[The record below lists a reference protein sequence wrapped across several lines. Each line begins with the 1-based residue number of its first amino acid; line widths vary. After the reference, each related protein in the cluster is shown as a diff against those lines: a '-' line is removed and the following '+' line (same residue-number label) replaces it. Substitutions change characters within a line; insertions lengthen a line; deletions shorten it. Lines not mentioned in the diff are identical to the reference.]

1 MNCPKRCTPDGVISS
16 AQDLKKLIDCTE
28 IEDNLIISSLQLSG
42 GKYLLIYHLI
52 SESKIK
58 FQVPLNALYLD
69 FTNQILGDAWELL
82 KEGLGKIKTIRGSLI
97 ISRSAPI
104 VSLDFFTDLEVIRNV
119 HIDDGSSDVNDSQ
132 ETRRTSYALE
142 LTENENLRVLFP
154 DASRRANKKNVII
167 RSQKGEDAEPE
178 RGSASIHYNPKLCK
192 KEIKDLLRNS
202 QMKEPQPID
211 ISYGTNGDK
220 AICSEATLGLSVVPF
235 HDWCDVFIE
244 NYQEVL
250 ANKGVDTRQLLKY
263 EINYREISEEVYK
276 ASTCDERTGL
286 CDESKKLSKY
296 EKRDA
301 CGESDWKISD
311 HKPSGGKGK
320 PVEDGSGDFKIEW
333 VQEQSLLRPLKPF
346 TYYAV
351 YVTTMIGK
359 DI

>member
-1 MNCPKRCTPDGVISS
+1 MLINF
-16 AQDLKKLIDCTE
+16 AHQLHLKIQIT
-28 IEDNLIISSLQLSG
+28 IIR
-42 GKYLLIYHLI
+42 
-52 SESKIK
+52 
-58 FQVPLNALYLD
+58 V
-69 FTNQILGDAWELL
+69 LGDAWELL
-82 KEGLGKIKTIRGSLI
+82 KEGLGKIKVIRGSLI

-119 HIDDGSSDVNDSQ
+119 HIDDGSSDVNDSI
-132 ETRRTSYALE
+132 ETRRTNYALE

-154 DASRRANKKNVII
+154 EASRRANKKNVII
-167 RSQKGEDAEPE
+167 RSQKGEDAQPE

-192 KEIKDLLRNS
+192 KEIKKLLEYS
-202 QMKEPQPID
+202 KMKQPQPID

-220 AICSEATLGLSVVPF
+220 AICSEAKLDLNVVPF
-235 HDWCDVFIE
+235 HDTCDVFIE

-250 ANKGVDTRQLLKY
+250 FNKGIDTRQLLKY
-263 EINYREISEEVYK
+263 EINYREISREVYQ
-276 ASTCDERTGL
+276 ASL
-286 CDESKKLSKY
+286 QADESKKLSKY

-320 PVEDGSGDFKIEW
+320 PVKDGNGGVVMEW
-333 VQEQSLLRPLKPF
+333 VKEQSLLRPLKPF

-359 DI
+359 K